1 MEKKDIYELTNP
13 QKSIWNTELFFSN
26 TTVNNI
32 CVSGIIN
39 EEVNIEIL
47 KKAINLL
54 VKENDSFRTKLIVN
68 DSVPVQFFSEYIPF
82 NIDVIKVE
90 NKKEFNKIEQ
100 QMVEEK
106 FNLINSEL
114 YKFEIIKF
122 PDNTAGIILNVHHM
136 IADSWSLGIT
146 IQEIVRIYKL
156 LINDNNVEFK
166 TNSYIDYINSE
177 KNYKLSKRYEDDR
190 KYWEE
195 AFDIIPEQAT
205 IPAVK
210 QNLKNVS
217 NKSNRKSFNINQ
229 ELSLEINDFCK
240 NNDVTKFNFFMAVY
254 ALYIGRV
261 SKLEDFVIGTPIL
274 NRTNIKEKYTMGMF
288 VNTIPV
294 KVDLKKNIEFKEFVF
309 KLNLNMFNVLR
320 HQKYSYTTILEDL
333 RKKRGNIPNLYN
345 IIISYQITKAI
356 NDEYGSYTTNWMFN
370 NYCANDFNIHISD
383 VNNTG
388 GLVIDYDYLIDKY
401 NENEIDNIHKRI
413 LNIIKQV
420 LLNSSVK
427 INDIDI
433 VTKEEKDKILNEF
446 NNAKVKFP
454 REKTMVSLFE
464 EQVEKTP
471 ENIAVVF
478 DNQKLTYRELNEKAN
493 SLANYFISIGIKP
506 GTVIGLRLNKRL
518 EMIIGILAIIKSGC
532 CYLPINMQYPEDRVK
547 FMIEDSNCKL
557 LIGTEE
563 SLKDVNIE
571 VDKIDIDLKNK
582 NIYLNSIE
590 NLKIDITPEDLIYII
605 YTSGSTGTPKG
616 AMLCHRNLVRLFRN
630 DNFLF
635 EFGENDTWTM
645 FHSVAFDFS
654 VWEMYGALLFG
665 GKLVLVK
672 DEIAQDPN
680 LFLDLMRK
688 ENVTVLNQTPT
699 YFYKL
704 LKSEKDRNDRKL
716 NVRYIIFGGEA
727 LKPNLIKDWHNIY
740 PNTKLINMYGITE
753 TTVHVTY
760 KELSE
765 KDLNSS
771 ISNIGVPIPTLH
783 VIIVDKNMNLLP
795 FGVEGEMCVI
805 GEGVFKGYLNRE
817 DLNKTKLV
825 TNHKYSNKI
834 IYRSGDT
841 AIMHED
847 GNLEYI
853 GRIDTQVKIRGFRVE
868 LGEIEEKILKYA
880 NIETCIVT
888 KKVDDNNR
896 EMLCAYYIKN
906 GPISISNLRIVLN
919 EHLPSYMIPQYFIEI
934 DKVPINING
943 KTDLKALPMPIRA
956 QTGTTMVKPRNDIDK
971 KLIKIYKEVLHVN
984 DISIL
989 DSFLE
994 LGGDS
999 LTAINVCENVN
1010 KNLNTNLNVK
1020 DILDKNT
1027 IMNLSDYILNKI
1039 NTNKKQVKI
1048 LTSAEKDFYS
1058 LSTAQ
1063 KRIYYASK
1071 MIGEDNIVYNVPG
1084 AILVNE
1090 ILNKEKVEECFR
1102 KIIEKQSVF
1111 RTSFVIDNGEV
1122 KQKIQNKVKFNVRTF
1137 ENENSELENIINN
1150 FPKPFNLETAPLLR
1164 VELHYLDNEKTL
1176 LLLDSHHIIMDGC
1189 SLEILI
1195 NDFCK
1200 VYNEEEIN
1208 KLDIE
1213 YKDFAEWEQN
1223 YVSSESIKESEEYW
1237 INKFNDSDIPSVN
1250 LPYDYKMPSL
1260 RSYKGNTIT
1269 KKINK
1274 KDFNKYL
1281 AYAKELGVSPYMFF
1295 LSAFFILLYKYTGQ
1309 EELILGT
1316 PTAGRDKYQLKNII
1330 GMFVNNLVVD
1340 AKINSSDSFVEFLQ
1354 KIKKQVMEDLIH
1366 QDYPYDLLVKKLN
1379 ITTDN
1384 SRNPLFDIMF
1394 IYQNTG
1400 DKKIKINGEEAE
1412 IIVSKSNISK
1422 FDLSVEI
1429 DPDKYIINL
1438 EYRVDLFKESTI
1450 ERLFKNYINT
1460 LNNVIENKDSSIKDI
1475 EIISN
1480 EERNLIINKFN
1491 DTKTEYPRNK
1501 TIIELFEEQV
1511 QQNPDNIAVVFED
1524 KKLTYREL
1532 NEKANQLANFLKKQD
1547 VNNEDVIAILLDKS
1561 LEMIIAII
1569 AILKN
1574 GCAYLPIDI
1583 GYPKERIEYILKDSK
1598 ARLLFTSRELN
1609 LEKDLLIKS
1618 FYIDIDNDN
1627 IYGVNEKDNLN
1638 YFGKNTDLA
1647 YIMYT
1652 SGSTGKPKGVMVEN
1666 KSVVRLVK
1674 DTNYIKF
1681 NSDDKILQ
1689 TGSIVFDACTFEIW
1703 GALLN
1708 GLELYVIKKEELL
1721 DASLLHT
1728 YILKNGITVLWLT
1741 APLFNQL
1748 CEENPHMFRTVRC
1761 VLSGGDVLSC
1771 KHINLVKTANPN
1783 ITIINGYGP
1792 TENTTFSCCH
1802 IINKK
1807 YRTSV
1812 PIGKPIANSTGYIV
1826 SKDGNLQPIGVAGEL
1841 WVGGDGVARG
1851 YLNKPELTAEKFID
1865 NPFQQGKIYKTGDLT
1880 KWNEDGTIEFLG
1892 RIDSQIKIRGFRV
1905 ELSEITTIVSQYQ
1918 EVKEAYTIFKDVKGE
1933 KAICTYIVGK
1943 KSIDIDE
1950 LTRFLA
1956 DFLPQYMIPKYIMQ
1970 VKKLPKNQNGKIDKN
1985 SLPEIEVREKKS
1997 RKILL
2002 PTNEMEEKLSN
2013 IFKVIL
2019 GVEEISIDDNFFEC
2033 GGDSISAMKLQIEA
2047 LKQDINITYGDI
2059 FKYPTIKELA
2069 QSLNNKLKIENN
2081 NTVNEK
2087 DLYKYDN
2094 IIKTNNVKE
2103 LENSDIANTPIGNV
2117 LLTGVTGFL
2126 GAHIL
2131 DSYLKNE
2138 TGTIYCLIRSKN
2150 YRTPLERLKNTLNFY
2165 FKDKYDEYIGT
2176 RIICVEGDITQNNLS
2191 LTKSEYEKL
2200 GNSINTVIHSA
2211 ALVKH
2216 FGNYREFEEIN
2227 IKGTKNVIKL
2237 CEEFKLK
2244 LMHISTISVSGNN
2257 FAEGSYIENN
2267 IKEEI
2272 MYGEDRFYIGQN
2284 VENLYVKSKFLAE
2297 KEVLDAI
2304 SNGVQAYILRMGNL
2318 TSRFSEGKFQ
2328 QNHLENAFVNRVKTF
2343 LQLGCAPEY
2352 MIDGYAEFTP
2362 IDYCGEAIIKIA
2374 NHYDSRFSIFHLLNH
2389 KHLLLTKFYEI
2400 LQQLGIDFKIV
2411 SSEEFSKLI
2420 DEMLK
2425 NNEKA
2430 SILQGIIR
2438 DFNEDKELVYKSN
2451 IKIKSEF
2458 TKKFL
2463 ELLDFEWPEIDKK
2476 YIERYLTYLID
2487 IGYLNIKLK
2496 ED

>member
-1 MEKKDIYELTNP
+1 MEKKDVYELTNP

-114 YKFEIIKF
+114 YKFKIIKF

-146 IQEIVRIYKL
+146 IQEIVKIYKKL
-156 LINDNNVEFK
+156 LENKEYISDTFSYKNYIESEREYKNSKRFNKDKEFWNEYLSENVEPVSIPSINRNIEVASSNGK
-166 TNSYIDYINSE
+166 RVSYVLKKDVMKKIAEFCE
-177 KNYKLSKRYEDDR
+177 KNK
-190 KYWEE
+190 
-195 AFDIIPEQAT
+195 I
-205 IPAVK
+205 
-210 QNLKNVS
+210 S
-217 NKSNRKSFNINQ
+217 NY
-229 ELSLEINDFCK
+229 
-240 NNDVTKFNFFMAVY
+240 VFFMSVFSI
-254 ALYIGRV
+254 YIGNMANTN
-261 SKLEDFVIGTPIL
+261 KFLLGTPIL
-274 NRTNIKEKYTMGMF
+274 NRLNFKDKKTAGMF
-288 VNTIPV
+288 VTTVPF
-294 KVDLKKNIEFKEFVF
+294 KVDIENNTFTEFAIDNNI
-309 KLNLNMFNVLR
+309 NLMSVLR
-320 HQKYSYTTILEDL
+320 HQKYSYTDIIEDV
-333 RKKRGNIPNLYN
+333 RTKNPDIPNLYD
-345 IIISYQITKAI
+345 IAISYQITKATADDI
-356 NDEYGSYTTNWMFN
+356 GNYTTNWTFN
-370 NYCANDFNIHISD
+370 NNCLNDMNIHLYDIND
-383 VNNTG
+383 TG
-388 GLVIDYDYLIDKY
+388 ELKVDYDFLTDKY
-401 NENEIDNIHKRI
+401 SEKEIENGHNRIIHIIEQIIEDPDINVQDIEIVTNDEKEQIVNKFNNRK
-413 LNIIKQV
+413 LKCPFDKNIIE
-420 LLNSSVK
+420 
-427 INDIDI
+427 I
-433 VTKEEKDKILNEF
+433 
-446 NNAKVKFP
+446 
-454 REKTMVSLFE
+454 FE
-464 EQVEKTP
+464 EQVVKNEDEIALVYK
-471 ENIAVVF
+471 ENQF
-478 DNQKLTYRELNEKAN
+478 TYKELNKIVNKFARFLKEQGINRNDIVGVYMNK
-493 SLANYFISIGIKP
+493 NYWFIIS
-506 GTVIGLRLNKRL
+506 
-518 EMIIGILAIIKSGC
+518 ILAIQKLGAA
-532 CYLPINMQYPEDRVK
+532 YTPMHPEYPEERVNYILNDCNSK
-547 FMIEDSNCKL
+547 VLITDQEISNKEYKIINPNQISLDSFEDTNLNEEFDSNTLCY
-557 LIGTEE
+557 
-563 SLKDVNIE
+563 V
-571 VDKIDIDLKNK
+571 
-582 NIYLNSIE
+582 
-590 NLKIDITPEDLIYII
+590 I
-605 YTSGSTGTPKG
+605 YTSGSTGKPKG
-616 AMLCHRNLVRLFRN
+616 VMLTHRNLINFVYNSNTCFRKGFSKL
-630 DNFLF
+630 DNCL
-635 EFGENDTWTM
+635 
-645 FHSVAFDFS
+645 SVANISFDAS
-654 VWEMYGALLFG
+654 VQEIYTPLVFGAT
-665 GKLVLVK
+665 LVLYPNNTLTDIPVFCDILEK
-672 DEIAQDPN
+672 RKITYTFLPPNILDDIIKFINKNSKTIYLNKLSVGVEAIKNSTMNEYLKLNKDIEIVNGYGPTEATICSTFYKYEFNKKNDEI
-680 LFLDLMRK
+680 
-688 ENVTVLNQTPT
+688 
-699 YFYKL
+699 
-704 LKSEKDRNDRKL
+704 
-716 NVRYIIFGGEA
+716 
-727 LKPNLIKDWHNIY
+727 
-740 PNTKLINMYGITE
+740 
-753 TTVHVTY
+753 
-760 KELSE
+760 
-765 KDLNSS
+765 
-771 ISNIGVPIPTLH
+771 VPIGYPLKNNDIYI
-783 VIIVDKNMNLLP
+783 VNKFNNLQPVGIPGELIISGDSVSL
-795 FGVEGEMCVI
+795 
-805 GEGVFKGYLNRE
+805 GYLNNLE
-817 DLNKTKLV
+817 KTEESFKKIPKLKSDIFYKTGDISYWNEKGFLNFMGRQDSQIKFRGHRIELNEINNNIKMINGV
-825 TNHKYSNKI
+825 TNSITILKNVNGIPCICSYLSNDDNI
-834 IYRSGDT
+834 IT
-841 AIMHED
+841 ED
-847 GNLEYI
+847 Y
-853 GRIDTQVKIRGFRVE
+853 VKI
-868 LGEIEEKILKYA
+868 K
-880 NIETCIVT
+880 
-888 KKVDDNNR
+888 
-896 EMLCAYYIKN
+896 
-906 GPISISNLRIVLN
+906 LN
-919 EHLPSYMIPQYFIEI
+919 EILPYYMIPTHVVCMEQLPINKSGKVDKKSLPEIELKKNDVIMAETETQKFLVAKISKLLNI
-934 DKVPINING
+934 DKVSIDDDFFTIGMDSLLAIRFSMEIYN
-943 KTDLKALPMPIRA
+943 DLKVNLS
-956 QTGTTMVKPRNDIDK
+956 
-971 KLIKIYKEVLHVN
+971 IKEIFSN
-984 DISIL
+984 
-989 DSFLE
+989 
-994 LGGDS
+994 
-999 LTAINVCENVN
+999 
-1010 KNLNTNLNVK
+1010 
-1020 DILDKNT
+1020 NT
-1027 IMNLSDYILNKI
+1027 IRKLAEYLDNSFVNSSEENIS
-1039 NTNKKQVKI
+1039 QV
-1048 LTSAEKDFYS
+1048 AEKEFYD
-1058 LSTAQ
+1058 LSSAQ

-1071 MIGEDNIVYNVPG
+1071 MIGEENIVYNVPG

-1090 ILNKEKVEECFR
+1090 ILNKEKVEKCFK

-1111 RTSFVIDNGEV
+1111 RTCFVINNEEV
-1122 KQKIQNKVKFNVRTF
+1122 KQKIQNKVKFNVETF

-1150 FPKPFNLETAPLLR
+1150 FPKPFNLESAPLLR
-1164 VELHYLDNEKTL
+1164 VELHYLDSKKTL
-1176 LLLDSHHIIMDGC
+1176 LLLDSHHIIMDGS

-1200 VYNEEEIN
+1200 LYNGEEIS

-1213 YKDFAEWEQN
+1213 YKDFAEWEQK
-1223 YVSSESIKESEEYW
+1223 YIKSESVKEVEEYW
-1237 INKFNDSDIPSVN
+1237 INKFKDSDIPSVN
-1250 LPYDYKMPSL
+1250 LPYDYNMPSL

-1340 AKINSSDSFVEFLQ
+1340 AKINSSDSFIEFLQ
-1354 KIKKQVMEDLIH
+1354 KIKQQVMEDLIH

-1400 DKKIKINGEEAE
+1400 DKKIRINGEEAE
-1412 IIVSKSNISK
+1412 ILVSKSNISK

-1438 EYRVDLFKESTI
+1438 EYRVDLFKENTI

-1460 LNNVIENKDSSIKDI
+1460 LNNIIENKDSSIKDI

-1511 QQNPDNIAVVFED
+1511 QKNPDNIAVVFED

-1627 IYGVNEKDNLN
+1627 IYGINEKDNPS

-1674 DTNYIKF
+1674 NTNYIKF

-1761 VLSGGDVLSC
+1761 LLSGGDVLSC

-1807 YRTSV
+1807 YKTSV

-1985 SLPEIEVREKKS
+1985 SLPEIEVKEKKS

-2013 IFKVIL
+2013 IFKAIL

-2069 QSLNNKLKIENN
+2069 QSLNNKLEIENN
-2081 NTVNEK
+2081 STVNEK

-2284 VENLYVKSKFLAE
+2284 LENLYVKSKFLAE

-2400 LQQLGIDFKIV
+2400 LQQLGINFKIV
-2411 SSEEFSKLI
+2411 SSEEFSLMI
-2420 DEMLK
+2420 DNMLK
-2425 NNEKA
+2425 DENKSTIIQGIVRDLNEK
-2430 SILQGIIR
+2430 
-2438 DFNEDKELVYKSN
+2438 KELIYESN

-2458 TKKFL
+2458 SKNFL
-2463 ELLDFEWPEIDKK
+2463 KMLDFEWPEIDKK
-2476 YIERYLTYLID
+2476 YIERYLNYLID